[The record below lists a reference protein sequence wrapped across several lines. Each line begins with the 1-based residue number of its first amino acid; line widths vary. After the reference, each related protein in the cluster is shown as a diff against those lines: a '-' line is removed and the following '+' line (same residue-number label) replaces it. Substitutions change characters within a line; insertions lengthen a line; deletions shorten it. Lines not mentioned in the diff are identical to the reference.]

1 MKNKFY
7 IIEDRSDR
15 ALRYFGKEG
24 INALKQTDGVI
35 ILSSLP
41 TPLSEIEDG
50 LIIFAHKSLL
60 VSTGQLGTLY
70 SYAQE
75 KRKYLVLFSGGQSS
89 SVYINDHCIDINAKD
104 FYSSKLIPFLKR
116 INEAESQKIELLALI
131 YGDCW
136 TKPYLMEYQHIRW
149 EYPNMDDMPDEVNDR
164 FYEISEILQG
174 AYQQDVFDDTFITS
188 QLLKLSH

>member
-60 VSTGQLGTLY
+60 VSTGQLGTLC

-75 KRKYLVLFSGGQSS
+75 KRKYRRSRKWTHHQPRCTV
-89 SVYINDHCIDINAKD
+89 KETE
-104 FYSSKLIPFLKR
+104 KR
-116 INEAESQKIELLALI
+116 STDKYFA
-131 YGDCW
+131 
-136 TKPYLMEYQHIRW
+136 
-149 EYPNMDDMPDEVNDR
+149 
-164 FYEISEILQG
+164 F
-174 AYQQDVFDDTFITS
+174 
-188 QLLKLSH
+188 